1 MRLFFTLIFQIANA
15 GLKDETVH
23 KDIGVNGGEIELKNG
38 AKVIIEKQDIVDR
51 KSFSFAVIPAGT
63 VYEDKLQTAQGEEYL
78 AQSFTF
84 SNGLVRR
91 AMTSPIVLQKSTR
104 NKNFDPLGSATT
116 GNSSKVWNYHN
127 ETEAVGEY
135 MTDYYLLKP
144 QRNFHRPITV
154 ILPVKHELKSNYTYH
169 VFVVSQE
176 FSHHAPELSTEHVE
190 HFFVEGWGFIN
201 SKEGSLELSGGFL
214 KFETAIGGLFVAAQ
228 FRTENECHPASTFE
242 RKQRRHFRRH
252 NVATFGRGLALAPA
266 KDAEAKKFLAAYTR
280 KEPLPEKRHYEQA
293 TGFFG

>member
-1 MRLFFTLIFQIANA
+1 MRILFALIFQFANA

-23 KDIGVNGGEIELKNG
+23 KEIGVNGGEMELKDG
-38 AKVIIEKQDIVDR
+38 AKVIIEKHDVVDR

-63 VYEDKLQTAQGEEYL
+63 VYEDKLQHAQGEEYL

-91 AMTSPIVLQKSTR
+91 YVFCIKKRFSKSNGSYQPNFRAMTSPIVLQKSTL

-116 GNSSKVWNYHN
+116 GNSSKVWDYHN

-169 VFVVSQE
+169 VFVVSQG
-176 FSHHAPELSTEHVE
+176 ELL
-190 HFFVEGWGFIN
+190 FLR
-201 SKEGSLELSGGFL
+201 SL
-214 KFETAIGGLFVAAQ
+214 
-228 FRTENECHPASTFE
+228 RPATS
-242 RKQRRHFRRH
+242 RILASRARAVHRACGALFRRRLGIH
-252 NVATFGRGLALAPA
+252 
-266 KDAEAKKFLAAYTR
+266 
-280 KEPLPEKRHYEQA
+280 
-293 TGFFG
+293 